1 MCFSVYIRIS
11 GLIGTSNRN
20 IRCNW
25 TWTALDADNRI
36 QATYSALVGY
46 TASAHFPSLSLSLSS
61 FPSASC
67 PSPHSHSLSLSY
79 RKHTQTPDNRQT
91 HGKSPGDSI
100 VIVDGA
106 WRILYRTPTTSH
118 VLSMS
123 CDAVRERQKGR
134 SISHCS
140 KNLPVCLS
148 PSLQRAAGY
157 IKLDS
162 RNESGA
168 QGGQQRDFVRLIFL
182 IQILY
187 YIILYV

>member
-1 MCFSVYIRIS
+1 MRIS
-11 GLIGTSNRN
+11 GLIATSNRN

-46 TASAHFPSLSLSLSS
+46 TASAHFPSLSISIVS
-61 FPSASC
+61 FP
-67 PSPHSHSLSLSY
+67 SLSLSLSLSN

-91 HGKSPGDSI
+91 DGKSPGDSI

-106 WRILYRTPTTSH
+106 WRILYRIPTTFH

-140 KNLPVCLS
+140 KNLSLCLS

-162 RNESGA
+162 KNESERTAEGFCPSHLS
-168 QGGQQRDFVRLIFL
+168 RTDMI
-182 IQILY
+182 
-187 YIILYV
+187 